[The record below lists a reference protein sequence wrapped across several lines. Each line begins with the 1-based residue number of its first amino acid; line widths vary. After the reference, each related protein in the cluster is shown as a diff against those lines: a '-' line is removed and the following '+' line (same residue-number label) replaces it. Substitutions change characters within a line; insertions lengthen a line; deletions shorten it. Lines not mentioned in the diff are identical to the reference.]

1 LLLTLDESKN
11 THDEVFE
18 INGITY
24 VIDKYVHK
32 KLSLINISFETK
44 DGKSGFVVSGSR
56 SD

>member
-1 LLLTLDESKN
+1 MLLTLDESKN